1 MELVIYYHMFQEIDY
16 GNLAIESVLYL
27 VVFSIF
33 LNVSLTVFSVLNVS
47 EYFFLNILLYSVVM
61 LV

>member
-1 MELVIYYHMFQEIDY
+1 MFQEIDY

-27 VVFSIF
+27 VVFSVF

>member
-27 VVFSIF
+27 VVFSVF

-47 EYFFLNILLYSVVM
+47 EYFLNILLYSVVM